1 MVLSGSSKPTSTAR
15 PPGCGPACRRT
26 RRFTTSPCAATRR
39 GGDGGAER
47 RTPPVGAALRQLAV
61 AQAAPSYAASARKQ
75 PYCFR
80 LRGERPWAFA
90 GLWERWQEPG
100 GDPVESFTIL
110 TTEANEL
117 VRPVHD
123 RMPVIVPERHWV
135 AWLDPQAQD
144 AGGLVPLL
152 RPYPADAML
161 AYPVGLLVNNPKND
175 GPRCLAPA
183 Q

>member
-90 GLWERWQEPG
+90 GLWERWQGLRKG
-100 GDPVESFTIL
+100 GHASDWLFLAMAHHKLGNRDEARKWYDRAVGWLAKNEAALATDKVEAEELRRFRR
-110 TTEANEL
+110 EAEDVLEL
-117 VRPVHD
+117 
-123 RMPVIVPERHWV
+123 
-135 AWLDPQAQD
+135 
-144 AGGLVPLL
+144 
-152 RPYPADAML
+152 
-161 AYPVGLLVNNPKND
+161 KKK
-175 GPRCLAPA
+175 
-183 Q
+183 